1 MNKQFFIKHK
11 YSILLIIFFL
21 LMLPSTIG
29 LPAQTDTRAIVT
41 GVSID
46 KQENEFNVAL
56 QLITPQS
63 NLSNNENIEI
73 VEDKGDTFYECVNNL
88 AIKLGKV
95 VGFEHTNI
103 IIIGDGVKG
112 EDLMNIFDFLFRNS
126 KITLSTIVLQSN
138 NNAKKILE
146 TSAELNNNSSSSIQN
161 NLSYNDEIIET
172 SNVASVGNFFND
184 YFSFSKISIVPI
196 IEEPEQ
202 DSGNTKTEGQGASNG
217 ATSGSSGDSGSSGG
231 GSSGGGGNTATIEPL
246 IKNNSESAVYK
257 LGKFVTKLDK
267 ELTSGISLLS
277 SRTNKGVLKVENVT
291 DNKFYYDSKVALKVE
306 SSKSK
311 ITPIVKN
318 NKLIYKVDINI
329 YAYVGEIVDKNEKT
343 HKIMATDANYL
354 TQELQQKVK
363 DKINERIQNTLN
375 FSKTNNL
382 DVFKFYDKFYKY
394 KKNDLKKVLGIY
406 GEDYLKAC
414 EIETN
419 INIYPY
425 K

>member
-231 GSSGGGGNTATIEPL
+231 GGNTATIEPL

-257 LGKFVTKLDK
+257 LGKL
-267 ELTSGISLLS
+267 
-277 SRTNKGVLKVENVT
+277 VE
-291 DNKFYYDSKVALKVE
+291 YHY
-306 SSKSK
+306 
-311 ITPIVKN
+311 
-318 NKLIYKVDINI
+318 
-329 YAYVGEIVDKNEKT
+329 
-343 HKIMATDANYL
+343 
-354 TQELQQKVK
+354 
-363 DKINERIQNTLN
+363 
-375 FSKTNNL
+375 
-382 DVFKFYDKFYKY
+382 
-394 KKNDLKKVLGIY
+394 
-406 GEDYLKAC
+406 
-414 EIETN
+414 
-419 INIYPY
+419 
-425 K
+425 